1 MNIRKLAIKTEKLS
15 DFVRRRSKLFHWTI
29 ADGKKELCMRECYD
43 LLESSIA
50 SIWQESSW
58 RNIHDAHFQR
68 PVLTNQHLLLFK
80 RSIKSLSAQEIS
92 IVKMGRMKALYMV
105 ISVVLGDDLQMLK
118 ESSVTY
124 IYFWELVW

>member
-15 DFVRRRSKLFHWTI
+15 DFVRRRSKLSHWTI

-50 SIWQESSW
+50 SIWQDSSW

-92 IVKMGRMKALYMV
+92 IVKVGRMKALYMV
-105 ISVVLGDDLQMLK
+105 ISAVLGDDLQM
-118 ESSVTY
+118 
-124 IYFWELVW
+124 